1 VKKKLTHRQQ
11 QFLSQ
16 FLDLYQEMDHPI
28 HYVALAERLKLGNV
42 TVYEMLRLLEER
54 GLVRSEYDME
64 STSRGPGRP
73 TVLFLPTA
81 EAQRVLNQLAGD
93 SADVGDWLVIKEQ
106 ILQKLR
112 DGKADGHEQLLADLM
127 ARLPEQR
134 SPLIFITE
142 LITAMILTLATIPD
156 APQVHAMLERLVRIG
171 LPEEIGLSALSG
183 IGLALSALERINR
196 RTTTLLLAQF
206 GKYEDMLTQMN
217 EKNRRR
223 LSEFARE
230 VADILAR

>member
-1 VKKKLTHRQQ
+1 MKKKLTHRQQ

-64 STSRGPGRP
+64 SRSGPGRP
-73 TVLFLPTA
+73 TILFQPTA
-81 EAQRVLNQLAGD
+81 EARRVLNQLAGD
-93 SADVGDWLVIKEQ
+93 SANVGDWLVVKEQ

-112 DGKADGHEQLLADLM
+112 DGQADGHEHLLAELL

-156 APQVHAMLERLVRIG
+156 APQVRALLERLVRIG

-183 IGLALSALERINR
+183 IGLALSVLERINR

-217 EKNRRR
+217 EENRRR